1 MFEYEEDIRWCANV
15 ALGCSFILM
24 MGGVIFSAYLDEG
37 REYSLVMFSLL
48 ALLFLSAG
56 VGLHIKVKRDVGR
69 RTITTFTK
77 DRQ

>member
-1 MFEYEEDIRWCANV
+1 MFEYEEDVRWCANV

-24 MGGVIFSAYLDEG
+24 MVGVIFSAYLEDG

-56 VGLHIKVKRDVGR
+56 VGLHIKVKRDISR
-69 RTITTFTK
+69 RTITTLTR